1 MGESLLEYNKRFKRG
16 NGHGGGLQGSEM
28 QRAEVRQSHLLRDV
42 TFKQTKSIR
51 TRALRESQTAFMNA
65 PGKIN
70 LSG

>member
-1 MGESLLEYNKRFKRG
+1 MA
-16 NGHGGGLQGSEM
+16 GGLQGSEM